1 LTTST
6 SRITN
11 PSVISSSSSARNA
24 ATSTRCPGPAAA
36 AAAPLP
42 LVRLVA
48 GLHHRQVGLHALG
61 DGLDTRSGDG
71 RLVFPVFAAL
81 ADLVRDGRATGAQD
95 GRAAARAAGQ
105 RLGRPPSLTPEQSGT
120 PGGCC

>member
-1 LTTST
+1 MA
-6 SRITN
+6 
-11 PSVISSSSSARNA
+11 V
-24 ATSTRCPGPAAA
+24 GPADMHE
-36 AAAPLP
+36 

-81 ADLVRDGRATGAQD
+81 ADLVRDGRATGAREA
-95 GRAAARAAGQ
+95 GPLHAPPGSASAAHR
-105 RLGRPPSLTPEQSGT
+105 R
-120 PGGCC
+120 